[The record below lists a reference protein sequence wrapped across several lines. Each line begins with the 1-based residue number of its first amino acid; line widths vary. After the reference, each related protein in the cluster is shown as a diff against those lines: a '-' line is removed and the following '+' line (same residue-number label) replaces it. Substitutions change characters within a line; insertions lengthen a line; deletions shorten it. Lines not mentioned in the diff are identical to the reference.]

1 MKRTQTDGKIYH
13 VHGLEELI
21 LLKWLYYPRQSTDSV
36 QSLSNTFGIFHRAR
50 RNNSKFV
57 WKHKRSWIAKTI
69 LRKKNKLEVSS
80 SWFQSILQSYS
91 NQNSMVLAC
100 TCTYAHAN
108 REKRKRI
115 ENPEM
120 NPYFYEQLIY
130 DKGDENT
137 LRRKDSLFNKWYWE
151 N

>member
-1 MKRTQTDGKIYH
+1 
-13 VHGLEELI
+13 
-21 LLKWLYYPRQSTDSV
+21 
-36 QSLSNTFGIFHRAR
+36 
-50 RNNSKFV
+50 
-57 WKHKRSWIAKTI
+57 
-69 LRKKNKLEVSS
+69 
-80 SWFQSILQSYS
+80 
-91 NQNSMVLAC
+91 MVLAC